1 MDSKR
6 LAAIYDNLLKLNM
19 DINFKDTP
27 TPAYI
32 QEKVI
37 QCNEYQ
43 RKVEKYFVEAT
54 RDFSQYER
62 RFRTEKLNVEILRR
76 QTLTNNEKIKK
87 LPTGKEREA
96 AVDELLEP
104 QHKKLLEL
112 ENAVNSHKD
121 LLSAVRAVQAS
132 LKSTNSD
139 IKTLVRLMEQIIN
152 RLNVGSTDDPDVRE
166 LKKTLSEID
175 DSEIEDVTIDDVE
188 SSSDYHSGDDSGD
201 ESESGDLQQK
211 LPSEDDGQDD
221 SGDGKSDEDFTDS
234 FLVDDSSDLQQQPPD
249 DETWDGEN
257 EGDEGG
263 GDPVV
268 ATTPDTGS
276 KDVPTASADPGSSLD
291 MDLSDLGIDL
301 DGESKET
308 SKETSTET
316 SGEDPGDKSGG
327 AVEVSGDDSVINQAK
342 SQDRGPPEQD
352 SVPNEK
358 EESVEEESPVD
369 SSLENDGI
377 GEIEIEGGS
386 DDSPEESVV
395 EEAGEGTEQ
404 KEKSTSKSEA
414 ADIDL
419 DIILNSL

>member
-6 LAAIYDNLLKLNM
+6 LSTIYDNLLKLNI

-37 QCNEYQ
+37 LCNEYQ

-54 RDFSQYER
+54 RDFSQLER

-121 LLSAVRAVQAS
+121 LLSAIRAVQAS

-166 LKKTLSEID
+166 LKKALSEID
-175 DSEIEDVTIDDVE
+175 ESEIEDVTIDDVE
-188 SSSDYHSGDDSGD
+188 SSSDYRSGDDSGD

-211 LPSEDDGQDD
+211 LPPEDDGQEK
-221 SGDGKSDEDFTDS
+221 SGEEESGEDFTDS
-234 FLVDDSSDLQQQPPD
+234 FLVDDSSDLEQQPPD
-249 DETWDGEN
+249 DETREGE
-257 EGDEGG
+257 DEGG
-263 GDPVV
+263 EAGESSVE
-268 ATTPDTGS
+268 ATERDTGS
-276 KDVPTASADPGSSLD
+276 NDVLTAASEPESSLD

-301 DGESKET
+301 DGESEET
-308 SKETSTET
+308 SQETSTQS
-316 SGEDPGDKSGG
+316 SGQDDPGDKSGEEV
-327 AVEVSGDDSVINQAK
+327 AVLGDDSVTK
-342 SQDRGPPEQD
+342 EEKTRDKDPPEKD
-352 SVPNEK
+352 SISNKK
-358 EESVEEESPVD
+358 EESVDEESPVD
-369 SSLENDGI
+369 SLPEEDGL
-377 GEIEIEGGS
+377 GDIEIGS
-386 DDSPEESVV
+386 DDDSPESSGVKEV
-395 EEAGEGTEQ
+395 EGKNE
-404 KEKSTSKSEA
+404 KEEPTDNSEA
-414 ADIDL
+414 SDIDL